1 MFKLKCATGS
11 WRFFLKKISVKSLL
25 RTSELPTACSLQ
37 ISSSYPS
44 LRTPPDLCWYKKDE
58 LEPLLPS
65 GSQHLISELF
75 QSPGLPTPLY
85 RHLRVSCQSPA
96 SSTAAD
102 FKTFRMSLVFVPCSP
117 RILRISVS
125 CRTLLKAIKVHI
137 VTLRL
142 RCICLLSKEICAYKN
157 ETVIFMIYFCFVNA
171 LKITSMLWESLRQ
184 SL

>member
-11 WRFFLKKISVKSLL
+11 WRFFKKKNLRQVSITNKRAAYCVFPSDFILL
-25 RTSELPTACSLQ
+25 SESPHPTRLVLIQ
-37 ISSSYPS
+37 
-44 LRTPPDLCWYKKDE
+44 KDE

-85 RHLRVSCQSPA
+85 RHLRVSCQSPV

-117 RILRISVS
+117 RILRISVY
-125 CRTLLKAIKVHI
+125 CRTLHKAIKVHI

-142 RCICLLSKEICAYKN
+142 RCRGLLSIGICAYK
-157 ETVIFMIYFCFVNA
+157 TQMLFLWFIFVW
-171 LKITSMLWESLRQ
+171 LTLWK
-184 SL
+184 